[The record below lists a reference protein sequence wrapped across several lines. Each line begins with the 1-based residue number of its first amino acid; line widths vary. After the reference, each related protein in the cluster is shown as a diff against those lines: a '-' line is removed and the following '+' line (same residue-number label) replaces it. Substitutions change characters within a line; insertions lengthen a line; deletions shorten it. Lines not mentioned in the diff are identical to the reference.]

1 MLSSAAC
8 AHHTSPVGVGRIL
21 LLSALFVT
29 RRYDVVG
36 PEDLKG
42 LTADDLQLLVS
53 GKAEPVTSAQASRTS
68 ATVSSLAWNDVAHVI
83 SLCTAAG
90 DLYIRGRA
98 WRGAS

>member
-8 AHHTSPVGVGRIL
+8 ARHISPVGVGRIL

-42 LTADDLQLLVS
+42 LTADDLQVRISVFRHFPQKSQKSFFFWNSSFVAFTAS
-53 GKAEPVTSAQASRTS
+53 GNPATCCMGPHAS
-68 ATVSSLAWNDVAHVI
+68 SSIV
-83 SLCTAAG
+83 
-90 DLYIRGRA
+90 
-98 WRGAS
+98 GAI

>member
-68 ATVSSLAWNDVAHVI
+68 ATVSSLG
-83 SLCTAAG
+83 S
-90 DLYIRGRA
+90 
-98 WRGAS
+98 SE